1 MKHYEKRL
9 EQDEEDIRSRT
20 ASVAG
25 LVREA
30 LKNAV
35 HALLTGN
42 HKLASLTIL
51 GDGDINREVRAID
64 GACHRFIVR
73 HLPSAGH
80 LRQISATI
88 RAVIELERIG
98 DYAVNISR
106 VAAHLSAPPGQR
118 LAAAVENMAAESGD
132 MLERAV
138 QAFVDRNADQANA
151 TMIMAKQV
159 ERLRAVALSDLTA
172 AREGLPID
180 DLFAMFSVF
189 GMLERVADQAK
200 NLCEEAVFAATGQ
213 TKAQKVYRILFLD
226 RDNASMA
233 PMAEAIA
240 RQHFPNSGRYESAAS
255 TPAPT
260 LAPEM
265 VAFMSARGGDVSA
278 MTPHKFDK
286 TPLELADYH
295 VVVSLQGPIGNYL
308 KEIPFLSPIVT
319 LEWDLAQSPDDAD
332 LDYEA
337 LYRALSVQV
346 RQLMELL
353 RGAEAD

>member
-9 EQDEEDIRSRT
+9 EQDEEDIRART
-20 ASVAG
+20 AAVAG

-51 GDGDINREVRAID
+51 GDGQINREVRAID
-64 GACHRFIVR
+64 GACHRFIVH

-80 LRQISATI
+80 LRLASATI
-88 RAVIELERIG
+88 RAVIELERLG

-106 VAAHLSAPPGQR
+106 VAAHMSAPPDQH
-118 LAAAVENMAAESGD
+118 LAAVVENMAAEAGD

-151 TMIMAKQV
+151 TMILAKQV
-159 ERLRAVALSDLTA
+159 ERLRAAALSDLTA

-180 DLFAMFSVF
+180 DLFAMFVVF
-189 GMLERVADQAK
+189 GTLERVADQAK

-240 RQHFPNSGRYESAAS
+240 RQNFPNSGRYESAAL
-255 TPAPT
+255 TPAPAIAT
-260 LAPEM
+260 GMAE
-265 VAFMSARGGDVSA
+265 FMAGHGIDVGA
-278 MTPHKFDK
+278 MKPRVFDK

-295 VVVSLQGPIGNYL
+295 VVVSLQGPVGNYL
-308 KEIPFLSPIVT
+308 KEVPFLSQIVT
-319 LEWDLAQSPDDAD
+319 LEWDLVQSPDDTG

-337 LYRALSVQV
+337 LYRALSVQI

-353 RGAEAD
+353 RGPEAD